1 MPALLSCLSVR
12 LQIAKSVPRGA
23 SLWRVAFLHEGG
35 DPGRGVP
42 RPLADSIRDAA
53 RRSDFRGKDR
63 ETAATAGPDGAW
75 LLVGLG
81 RAPSSLARLRR
92 ALRRAV
98 QESASRSRSRLLLVF
113 GAGTSEATLRAM
125 LPHLALADYAFE
137 RYKSAPKKG
146 RARGETTA
154 VVVTPQDVD
163 SASLAAAAREAVVV
177 ADAVSWAR
185 DLGNTPGNDLGPA
198 DLARAAL
205 EAGRRDGLKV
215 RVLGKREIQG
225 EKMAGLLAVNAGSV
239 RPPAFVIAEYRP
251 AAPRGTAVLIGKG
264 ITFDSGGISIKPSAS
279 MGEMKYD
286 MMGAA
291 TVLACVRAAKAL
303 ELPVRVVALAPTTE
317 NLPSGSATRPGD
329 ILRFRNGKTV
339 EVDNTDAEGR
349 LVLADALTY
358 AERLR
363 ADVILDFA
371 TLTGAVLI
379 ALGHECAAVFT
390 GDEALASELLAA
402 GDVTGERLWRLPLWD
417 DYRENLRSDWA
428 DMKNTGGR
436 PGGTINAAVFLK
448 EFAPEGVPWAH
459 LDVAG
464 VAHFEK
470 EHAGYAA
477 GATGFGVA
485 LTMEFLKKRFGRAG
499 GAAKRRAKSRPR
511 GAGR

>member
-1 MPALLSCLSVR
+1 
-12 LQIAKSVPRGA
+12 
-23 SLWRVAFLHEGG
+23 VAFLHEGS

-42 RPLADSIRDAA
+42 GALAGSIRDAA
-53 RRSDFRGKDR
+53 RRSGFRGKDR
-63 ETAATAGPDGAW
+63 ETAAAAGRDGAW

-81 RAPSSLARLRR
+81 RAPASLARLRR

-98 QESASRSRSRLLLVF
+98 GDSASRSRLLLVF

-137 RYKSAPKKG
+137 RYKSAPKKRRTG
-146 RARGETTA
+146 GETTA
-154 VVVTPQDVD
+154 VVVPPEDVD
-163 SASLAAAAREAVVV
+163 AAPLAEAAREAAVV
-177 ADAVSWAR
+177 AEAVSWAR

-198 DLARAAL
+198 ELARAAV

-215 RVLGKREIQG
+215 RVLGRREIEA

-251 AAPRGTAVLIGKG
+251 AAPRGTAVLVGKG

-303 ELPVRVVALAPTTE
+303 QLPVRVVALTPTTE

-349 LVLADALTY
+349 LILADALTY
-358 AERLR
+358 AERLG

-379 ALGHECAAVFT
+379 ALGHECAALFT
-390 GDEALASELLAA
+390 GDDTVAAQLLAA
-402 GDVTGERLWRLPLWD
+402 GETTGERLWRLPLWD
-417 DYRENLRSDWA
+417 DYRENLRSEWA

-436 PGGTINAAVFLK
+436 QGGTINAAVFLK
-448 EFAPEGVPWAH
+448 EFVPAGVPWAH
-459 LDVAG
+459 IDVAG

-470 EHAGYAA
+470 EHAGYAV

-485 LTMEFLKKRFGRAG
+485 LTMEFLKRRFG
-499 GAAKRRAKSRPR
+499 AAERVRPR
-511 GAGR
+511 RSARG